1 MPVWPTL
8 IIVSGWEWYGLAE
21 KCNVLPF
28 YILNSGSHEP
38 LQGDA
43 SSDFKRNFNLDAPC
57 YLSPSEPSNVKTAP
71 AFLFFLSYQTS
82 GSGPSCAV
90 VRRAEQAVA
99 ATAAATPGNV
109 DWPSVL
115 PDIGLFWSQT
125 PGTVHSISP
134 KTLSPCRSTASLFA
148 YLTEPS
154 LTCGTRVNFLF
165 RFFLLS
171 LRGRSRRQ

>member
-1 MPVWPTL
+1 MTYQHSDIRMPVWPTL

-71 AFLFFLSYQTS
+71 AFLFFCLIKHRDRDHLAQWY
-82 GSGPSCAV
+82 G
-90 VRRAEQAVA
+90 E
-99 ATAAATPGNV
+99 
-109 DWPSVL
+109 
-115 PDIGLFWSQT
+115 
-125 PGTVHSISP
+125 
-134 KTLSPCRSTASLFA
+134 RSKRWRQR
-148 YLTEPS
+148 P
-154 LTCGTRVNFLF
+154 
-165 RFFLLS
+165 
-171 LRGRSRRQ
+171 LRGMSTGRQSCLTSASSDLRHQVQYTAFPPKHCHPAGALLACSRI

>member
-21 KCNVLPF
+21 KCNVLPFF

-71 AFLFFLSYQTS
+71 AFPFFFFLSNIGIGTILRS
-82 GSGPSCAV
+82 GTASGASGGGGGGGGGSGHSGECRLAV
-90 VRRAEQAVA
+90 SPAWHR
-99 ATAAATPGNV
+99 P
-109 DWPSVL
+109 L
-115 PDIGLFWSQT
+115 PIADTRYSIQHFPLPLKT
-125 PGTVHSISP
+125 KTHS
-134 KTLSPCRSTASLFA
+134 LPCWGTASLFA

-154 LTCGTRVNFLF
+154 LNVRDSC
-165 RFFLLS
+165 
-171 LRGRSRRQ
+171 